1 MSVLHAPSPRLRV
14 QLMDADT
21 AAMFARVRANAEKA
35 CFVAGDLFEIMQVIA
50 MAERVAAA
58 GLEGVLTR
66 HSVQF
71 PLRVLG
77 DGDIED
83 AAGIAVLQVD
93 PNCERED
100 DQVAEIAD
108 VVVLA
113 INALAGFAPPARVGD
128 MLLESTKPGA
138 A

>member
-1 MSVLHAPSPRLRV
+1 MN
-14 QLMDADT
+14 ADT
-21 AAMFARVRANAEKA
+21 AAMFARVRANVEKA

-58 GLEGVLTR
+58 GGLQHVRSVLTGVG
-66 HSVQF
+66 VQF

-113 INALAGFAPPARVGD
+113 INALAGFAPPAPVGD